1 MEALSKV
8 IKIYID
14 TCGWCRPWDDPRV
27 ARNAAEAI
35 AIATVVEFAQIA
47 GHPIAGS
54 MAVMN
59 ELKKIKNDARRRAVL
74 DYYACAVN
82 ESVVLSEKDSAR
94 ARSLQAAGVGVMDSV
109 HLSAA
114 ESAGASYLLTVDD
127 DFINIV
133 AKKSLS
139 DVNVINPLTYLA
151 GGAI

>member
-1 MEALSKV
+1 LETLLKI
-8 IKIYID
+8 IKIYVD

-35 AIATVVEFAQIA
+35 AIATVIESAQIA
-47 GHPIAGS
+47 GHPIVGS
-54 MAVMN
+54 MVVMN
-59 ELKKIKNDARRRAVL
+59 ELKKNKNDASRRAVL
-74 DYYACAVN
+74 DYYAGAVN
-82 ESVVLSEKDSAR
+82 ETVVLSEKDSAR
-94 ARSLQAAGVGVMDSV
+94 AQSLQAVGVGVMDSM

-133 AKKSLS
+133 AKKNLS
-139 DVNVINPLTYLA
+139 KVNVINPLTYLA